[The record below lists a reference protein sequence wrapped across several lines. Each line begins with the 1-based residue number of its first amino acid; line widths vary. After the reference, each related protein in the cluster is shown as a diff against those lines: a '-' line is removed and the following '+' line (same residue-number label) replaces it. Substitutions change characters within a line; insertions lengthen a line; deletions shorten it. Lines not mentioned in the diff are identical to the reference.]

1 MKRIYFGVF
10 LLLFAFLLIALF
22 VHNLD
27 YWVAVKWWSLNTV
40 TIGSLCIFFPVM
52 EKFKTTYIYQI
63 LFTPKKWYIS
73 VLSLLAFI
81 LSLTILYMV
90 IEKTAISTNK
100 AIQAYYLKGKVQ
112 GTRAR
117 VVGIVNFR
125 FTLKSTYHQP
135 FMAIEYI
142 TPDGVLRQ
150 GLDIKQFAHLKNG
163 QLIDIV
169 YSRDHPSIF
178 KVE

>member
-1 MKRIYFGVF
+1 MKGIYFGSF
-10 LLLFAFLLIALF
+10 LLLIAFLIIALF

-27 YWVAVKWWSLNTV
+27 YWVAVKWWSLNITTV
-40 TIGSLCIFFPVM
+40 SFFCIFFPVM

-63 LFTPKKWYIS
+63 LFEPKKWYIS
-73 VLSLLAFI
+73 VLSLLAI
-81 LSLTILYMV
+81 VLSLTFFYML

-100 AIQAYYLKGKVQ
+100 AIQAYYLNGKTQ

-117 VVGIVNFR
+117 VVGIVNLR

-135 FMAIEYI
+135 FIAIEYV

-150 GLDIKQFAHLKNG
+150 GLDPKQFAYLQNG
-163 QLIDIV
+163 QIIEII